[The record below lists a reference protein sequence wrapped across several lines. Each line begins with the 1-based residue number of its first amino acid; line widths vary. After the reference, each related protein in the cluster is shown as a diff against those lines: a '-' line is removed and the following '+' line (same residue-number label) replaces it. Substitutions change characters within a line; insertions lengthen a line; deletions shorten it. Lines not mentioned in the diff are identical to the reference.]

1 MSRSRKHVT
10 AQALGDFPTPEE
22 DEKIVRVVSIRGSNI
37 LEVEYPGGDKVL
49 ALMPAKFNKVIWVK
63 RGNYLIVEPFKEQFK
78 TKEAQ
83 QSKLK
88 ARIVHILLPDQVK
101 YLQKSSH
108 WPTEFSKQQTAD
120 PSEEEEEKEKVADDS
135 EASEEELDEYLINP
149 NHRVVDDSD
158 ASESE
163 ESDEDGEE
171 SSSEEEP

>member
-10 AQALGDFPTPEE
+10 AQALDDFPTPEE
-22 DEKIVRVVSIRGSNI
+22 GEKIVRVVSIRGSNI
-37 LEVEYPGGDKVL
+37 LEVEYAGGDKVL
-49 ALMPAKFNKVIWVK
+49 ALMPARFNKVIWVK

-108 WPTEFSKQQTAD
+108 WPTEFSKREAVD
-120 PSEEEEEKEKVADDS
+120 PPEEEEAKAAADDS

-158 ASESE
+158 ESESE
-163 ESDEDGEE
+163 ESDDDGEE
-171 SSSEEEP
+171 SSNEEEP

>member
-10 AQALGDFPTPEE
+10 AQALDDFPTPEE
-22 DEKIVRVVSIRGSNI
+22 GEKIVRVVSIRGSNI
-37 LEVEYPGGDKVL
+37 LEVEYAGGDKVL
-49 ALMPAKFNKVIWVK
+49 ALMPARFNKVIWVK

-108 WPTEFSKQQTAD
+108 WPTEFSKREAVD
-120 PSEEEEEKEKVADDS
+120 PPEEEEEAKAAADDS

-158 ASESE
+158 ESESE
-163 ESDEDGEE
+163 ESDDDGEE
-171 SSSEEEP
+171 SSNEEEP

>member
-10 AQALGDFPTPEE
+10 AQALDDFPTPEE
-22 DEKIVRVVSIRGSNI
+22 GEKIVRVVSIRGSNI

-49 ALMPAKFNKVIWVK
+49 ALMPARFNKVIWVK

-88 ARIVHILLPDQVK
+88 ARIVHILPNQVK
-101 YLQKSSH
+101 YLRKSSY
-108 WPTEFSKQQTAD
+108 WPTEFSTCETVD
-120 PSEEEEEKEKVADDS
+120 SSEQEEEEKAAADDS

-158 ASESE
+158 ESDSE
-163 ESDEDGEE
+163 ESDDEDGAE